1 MARDAGEEGVHA
13 AKRAFRRVRRQGLEA
28 LEDFREDAAHYVK
41 RKPFTAI
48 GIAVGAGVLIGA
60 VVSWIGVSTC
70 TTKVLQ

>member
-1 MARDAGEEGVHA
+1 LGREAGEEGVHA
-13 AKRAFRRVRRQGLEA
+13 AKRAFRRVRRQGIEA

-60 VVSWIGVSTC
+60 AVSWIGVSTC